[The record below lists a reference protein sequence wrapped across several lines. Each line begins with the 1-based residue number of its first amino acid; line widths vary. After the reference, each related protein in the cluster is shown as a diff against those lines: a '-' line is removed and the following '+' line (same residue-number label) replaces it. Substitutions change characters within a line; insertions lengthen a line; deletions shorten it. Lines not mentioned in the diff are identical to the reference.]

1 MITKPQVEMLDIV
14 DENDNVIGKAT
25 REECHRK
32 KLRHRTVNAFVFD
45 KDWSIFIIQ
54 RSENV
59 DTEPLFWTITSGGHV
74 ESGHTYEDTI
84 RKELKE
90 ELDLK
95 DKPVF
100 IKMLRNDVDHELE
113 NSAQY
118 YVMANKKPKINK
130 GEIKQGKFVDFQELN
145 RLMKK
150 EKFSQS
156 DAKYIH
162 GMLVDLL
169 KQKKII

>member
-1 MITKPQVEMLDIV
+1 
-14 DENDNVIGKAT
+14 
-25 REECHRK
+25 
-32 KLRHRTVNAFVFD
+32 
-45 KDWSIFIIQ
+45 
-54 RSENV
+54 
-59 DTEPLFWTITSGGHV
+59 
-74 ESGHTYEDTI
+74 
-84 RKELKE
+84 LKE

-156 DAKYIH
+156 DVKYIH